1 MSQVNGE
8 RLKRKSLSTELN
20 RNVLKVNMLGDVK
33 WERAHQVLLW
43 SIYHSNLDL
52 SPELLTVSFSQI

>member
-33 WERAHQVLLW
+33 WEGAHQVLLW